1 MTHSHKA
8 TSVSRDVAN
17 AYLASLAEEQCFAAT
32 APIDAPELALSV
44 WHAVVEA
51 GLSDV
56 TFAWAAGLRPS
67 GAHYDAMRGRTCL
80 LEHDNVQGEANQ
92 VHDLWRDRRQEW
104 GWDLLA
110 AHHAGRL

>member
-8 TSVSRDVAN
+8 TSVMSEVAN

-51 GLSDV
+51 GLSEV
-56 TFAWAAGLRPS
+56 TWAGGLRPS
-67 GAHYDAMRGRTCL
+67 GAHYCAMRGRTCL
-80 LEHDNVQGEANQ
+80 LEQDNVQDEANH
-92 VHDLWRDRRQEW
+92 VHDLWRDLRQEW